1 MRKKIWNGPHMTGPN
16 ADAAASC
23 GDDALSQ
30 NASLKRRIHT
40 KAQKTA
46 GGQICT
52 QLGHA
57 PLMAIYQQRCTQHHK
72 LRG

>member
-1 MRKKIWNGPHMTGPN
+1 MTGPT

-23 GDDALSQ
+23 GDDTLSR
-30 NASLKRRIHT
+30 KRTSVKGGKRS
-40 KAQKTA
+40 AQKNA

-57 PLMAIYQQRCTQHHK
+57 PLMAIYQQGWSITPQKEWVCF
-72 LRG
+72 